1 MQTVSLGVAHGPDE
15 LVEVFDGG
23 DVVEELVEDGDDG
36 DGVRLGANTSVV
48 VADGGEGD
56 LTS

>member
-1 MQTVSLGVAHGPDE
+1 MQTVSLSVAHGLDE
-15 LVEVFDGG
+15 LVKVFDGG